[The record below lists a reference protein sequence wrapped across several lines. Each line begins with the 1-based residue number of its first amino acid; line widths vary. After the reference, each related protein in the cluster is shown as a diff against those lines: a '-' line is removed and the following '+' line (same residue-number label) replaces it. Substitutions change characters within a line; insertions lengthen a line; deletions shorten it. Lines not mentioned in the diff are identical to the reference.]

1 MALYGFPTPAQ
12 FHLRPLLEACAKLDQ
27 APAAAFF
34 DEKHKDHTACR
45 KILKQ
50 IETQKNKVAAEID
63 AVECLKIF
71 KSGAHCSES
80 VVSCITY
87 LMDSLKAAE
96 IMKAQANKIMVTAS
110 VLELYF
116 AKINKGSSYESYVQ
130 SAFPKVKL
138 LTSRLGLSEVDF
150 DEQLATAWKDVAAV
164 AAAEKPVTVTTKAKG
179 KAKEAKAEPKK
190 KAKHGKE
197 AHDEDMDL
205 EEADPNDSNSK
216 KRKRRASA

>member
-1 MALYGFPTPAQ
+1 MALYRFPTPAQ

-50 IETQKNKVAAEID
+50 IETQKNKVDAEID

-96 IMKAQANKIMVTAS
+96 GMKAQANKIMVTAS

-150 DEQLATAWKDVAAV
+150 DEQLATAWTDVAKV
-164 AAAEKPVTVTTKAKG
+164 AAAEKPATKAKG
-179 KAKEAKAEPKK
+179 KAKETKAEPKK

-197 AHDEDMDL
+197 AHDVDIDL

>member
-1 MALYGFPTPAQ
+1 MALYRFPTPAQ

>member
-116 AKINKGSSYESYVQ
+116 AKNNKGSSYESYVQ

-138 LTSRLGLSEVDF
+138 LTSRLGLTEVDF

>member
-1 MALYGFPTPAQ
+1 MALYRFPTPAQ

-50 IETQKNKVAAEID
+50 IETQKNKLDAEID

-96 IMKAQANKIMVTAS
+96 GMKAQANKIMVTAS

-116 AKINKGSSYESYVQ
+116 AKNNKE
-130 SAFPKVKL
+130 FI
-138 LTSRLGLSEVDF
+138 
-150 DEQLATAWKDVAAV
+150 
-164 AAAEKPVTVTTKAKG
+164 
-179 KAKEAKAEPKK
+179 
-190 KAKHGKE
+190 
-197 AHDEDMDL
+197 
-205 EEADPNDSNSK
+205 
-216 KRKRRASA
+216 

>member
-1 MALYGFPTPAQ
+1 MALYRFPTPAQ

-50 IETQKNKVAAEID
+50 IETQKNKVDAEID

>member
-1 MALYGFPTPAQ
+1 M
-12 FHLRPLLEACAKLDQ
+12 EACAKLDQ

-50 IETQKNKVAAEID
+50 IETQKNKVDAEIN

-96 IMKAQANKIMVTAS
+96 GMKAQANKIMVTAS

-138 LTSRLGLSEVDF
+138 LTSRLGLTEVDF

-197 AHDEDMDL
+197 AHDENMDL
-205 EEADPNDSNSK
+205 EEADRYDGPNDSNSK

>member
-1 MALYGFPTPAQ
+1 MALYRFPTPAQ

-50 IETQKNKVAAEID
+50 IETQKNKVDAEID

-130 SAFPKVKL
+130 SVFPKVKL
-138 LTSRLGLSEVDF
+138 LTSRLGLTEVDF